1 MLPACALAEL
11 VTSQNFNILLLGTYF
26 KHALQGFQTGLCSV
40 KEVRG
45 EPCHSD
51 TRQTRSSDP
60 LKQYREV
67 SGSQD
72 FKEAQA
78 FTPVTFTPVTFT
90 PVTFTP
96 GSRKLCQFHAC
107 LLCPF
112 FSPCAGHILSLTT
125 LPAPNCAHQFPLYCE
140 LKMGSA
146 SGAFLAALEKPYK
159 AKQTTSTPEGS
170 SATLFRWRQD
180 VHGCAVPLQTHMG
193 ISLPFIC
200 YA

>member
-1 MLPACALAEL
+1 MSGREGPVSPACALAEL

-51 TRQTRSSDP
+51 TRQTRSP
-60 LKQYREV
+60 HPRKQYKEV

-72 FKEAQA
+72 FKEVQA
-78 FTPVTFTPVTFT
+78 FTPVTFTLVTFTTVTSVT

-96 GSRKLCQFHAC
+96 GSRKMRHFHAC

-112 FSPCAGHILSLTT
+112 FFSLCWSHTF
-125 LPAPNCAHQFPLYCE
+125 LDHPACPQLCPL
-140 LKMGSA
+140 
-146 SGAFLAALEKPYK
+146 
-159 AKQTTSTPEGS
+159 
-170 SATLFRWRQD
+170 
-180 VHGCAVPLQTHMG
+180 VP
-193 ISLPFIC
+193 SLL
-200 YA
+200 